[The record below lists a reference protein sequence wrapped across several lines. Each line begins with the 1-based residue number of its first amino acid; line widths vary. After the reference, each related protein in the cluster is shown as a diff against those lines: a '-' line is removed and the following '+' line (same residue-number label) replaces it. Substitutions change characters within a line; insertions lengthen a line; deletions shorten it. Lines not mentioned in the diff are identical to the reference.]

1 MFGADIVSILTRG
14 TKWVYGEALPIQEPI
29 LWFFGESEEIRIYH
43 VGIINIT
50 GFIFFCFIVI
60 FIFVWEKK
68 NLELQD
74 DNNSFIKKKQ
84 SKQRWRSNPCDM
96 QKWREN
102 VHHGH

>member
-50 GFIFFCFIVI
+50 GFIFFCLLWFLYLC
-60 FIFVWEKK
+60 EKK
-68 NLELQD
+68 K
-74 DNNSFIKKKQ
+74 I
-84 SKQRWRSNPCDM
+84 
-96 QKWREN
+96 
-102 VHHGH
+102 

>member
-1 MFGADIVSILTRG
+1 MFGADNVSILTRG

-84 SKQRWRSNPCDM
+84 SKQVGDI
-96 QKWREN
+96 
-102 VHHGH
+102 